1 MIVTAFHACLFTIM
15 WFVISGPVLNI
26 VSGPVNRAFKL
37 DSNKARKSAPSKKVV
52 VVKKAAPS
60 RKKVEG
66 MVV

>member
-1 MIVTAFHACLFTIM
+1 M